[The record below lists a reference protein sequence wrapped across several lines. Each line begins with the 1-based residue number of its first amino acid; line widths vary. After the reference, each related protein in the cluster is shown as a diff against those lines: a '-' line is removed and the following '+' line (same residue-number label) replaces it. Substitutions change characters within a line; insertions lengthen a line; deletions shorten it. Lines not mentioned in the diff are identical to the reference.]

1 MDGATF
7 SSAHMRERDKA
18 LNEKHRKEIAAH
30 EAKYDRLKH
39 SAEDTLNR
47 LSDLTNR
54 TGHLVKALGF
64 SDLQEALFVVDNAEH
79 DTKYRDAWTR
89 IEDLER
95 ALSRA
100 TDERVHLQAQLDDA
114 IEERDFLQSKERELP
129 ASPSPSRRL
138 LTAQLK
144 ALQSRYDEL
153 LDRKQRAAVIYKRDY
168 NKWRDF
174 KAFLFDT
181 ECKAKSK
188 MEAEKDNEFRQNVF
202 KRLSDNGKML
212 EEMGPLLY
220 ADDASYPYEDK
231 NLYKEDKENQPK
243 STPALIPTTNFLPKS
258 SQQPVVPILVS
269 VPAGSLNSTTPTL
282 SSKAHGSSPEQVP
295 IPTHHR
301 TSFPKAPFKRPET
314 PFPEPLPSASLIK
327 VAGLSKTVIH
337 SPPLFSSKDI
347 GSVLAP
353 NSSDTEEDSLVGTSS
368 PSSPT
373 PLPKLSLSASHGR
386 APLASPSALKPR
398 VERCSNLDSK
408 RRSSRATPVLSL
420 KQSPSTPTRPKTT
433 SDPPRKVR
441 RLGQEH
447 VSPRPTPSP
456 PVAKGKEKE
465 KAPSSASAAANAKQ
479 TNDYSAFKGRGRY
492 AKDSKEKTINE
503 TFAIDPKHNDGLDF
517 QFDAVVRNKDER
529 RKLHAGD
536 CECCRDYYEGIG
548 PLPKRLQPPLWRS
561 PKKNATPSPA
571 RRKKG
576 ISRHRYNWA
585 RGGTPPGY
593 WDIGFPD
600 TQETKSINERAK
612 EMHEKK
618 RREIEAEAMRGEGR
632 AYGWIYLDRILRRGQ
647 SGQILPNT
655 VTELGESAFSRMS
668 CAASIMKT
676 RQNFGKCSVERC
688 VLVCG
693 ALNFGGGHRCNRL
706 KATSSSSTPYTRGKV

>member
-7 SSAHMRERDKA
+7 SSAHMRERDKV
-18 LNEKHRKEIAAH
+18 LNEKHRKEIVAH

-54 TGHLVKALGF
+54 TGHLVRALGF

-79 DTKYRDAWTR
+79 STKYRDAWTR

-95 ALSRA
+95 ALRRA
-100 TDERVHLQAQLDDA
+100 ADERDHLQTQLDDA
-114 IEERDFLQSKERELP
+114 VEERNRLQGKKIELP

-138 LTAQLK
+138 LAAQLK

-153 LDRKQRAAVIYKRDY
+153 LDKKQRAAAKYKRDY

-181 ECKAKSK
+181 ECKAKCK
-188 MEAEKDNEFRQNVF
+188 MEAEKDNEFRRNVF
-202 KRLSDNGKML
+202 KRLSGNGKML

-231 NLYKEDKENQPK
+231 NLYKQDKENQLK
-243 STPALIPTTNFLPKS
+243 STTTS
-258 SQQPVVPILVS
+258 IL
-269 VPAGSLNSTTPTL
+269 TT
-282 SSKAHGSSPEQVP
+282 
-295 IPTHHR
+295 I
-301 TSFPKAPFKRPET
+301 FPSAPSKRPGT
-314 PFPEPLPSASLIK
+314 RSPAPLPSASLISIDC
-327 VAGLSKTVIH
+327 LSKTVIQ
-337 SPPLFSSKDI
+337 SPPLFSPKNI
-347 GSVLAP
+347 GSILAP
-353 NSSDTEEDSLVGTSS
+353 NSSDTEEDSLAGT
-368 PSSPT
+368 SSPT
-373 PLPKLSLSASHGR
+373 PLPKLSL
-386 APLASPSALKPR
+386 APLASPSALNTR
-398 VERCSNLDSK
+398 VKRRSNLDSK
-408 RRSSRATPVLSL
+408 RRGPRTTPVLSL
-420 KQSPSTPTRPKTT
+420 KQSPSTPTKLKSA

-441 RLGQEH
+441 RLSQEH
-447 VSPRPTPSP
+447 DSPRSTPSAP
-456 PVAKGKEKE
+456 AGKGKEKE
-465 KAPSSASAAANAKQ
+465 KAPPSASAAANAKQ

-503 TFAIDPKHNDGLDF
+503 TFTIDPKHNDGLDF

-536 CECCRDYYEGIG
+536 CECCRDYYEGVG
-548 PLPKRLQPPLWRS
+548 PLPKRLQQPLWRS

-585 RGGTPPGY
+585 QGGTPPGY
-593 WDIGFPD
+593 WDIGFPN

-618 RREIEAEAMRGEGR
+618 RREIEAEAMRGDGR
-632 AYGWIYLDRILRRGQ
+632 YVRR
-647 SGQILPNT
+647 
-655 VTELGESAFSRMS
+655 
-668 CAASIMKT
+668 K
-676 RQNFGKCSVERC
+676 
-688 VLVCG
+688 
-693 ALNFGGGHRCNRL
+693 
-706 KATSSSSTPYTRGKV
+706 

>member
-7 SSAHMRERDKA
+7 SSAHMRERDKV
-18 LNEKHRKEIAAH
+18 LSEKYRKEIVAH

-54 TGHLVKALGF
+54 TGHLVRALGF

-79 DTKYRDAWTR
+79 GTKYRDAWTR
-89 IEDLER
+89 IEDLEM
-95 ALSRA
+95 ALRCA
-100 TDERVHLQAQLDDA
+100 TDERDHLQTQLDDVV
-114 IEERDFLQSKERELP
+114 EERNGLQVKKMELP

-138 LTAQLK
+138 LAAQLK

-153 LDRKQRAAVIYKRDY
+153 LDKKQRAAAIYKRDY

-181 ECKAKSK
+181 ECKARSK
-188 MEAEKDNEFRQNVF
+188 MEAEKDNEFRRNVF

-220 ADDASYPYEDK
+220 ADDDASYPYEDK
-231 NLYKEDKENQPK
+231 NLYKQDKENQPE
-243 STPALIPTTNFLPKS
+243 STPTLIPTTILPSKS
-258 SQQPVVPILVS
+258 SKRPVVPILAPL
-269 VPAGSLNSTTPTL
+269 PAGPSKTTTPTL
-282 SSKAHGSSPEQVP
+282 SPQANGSSLVQAP
-295 IPTHHR
+295 IPT
-301 TSFPKAPFKRPET
+301 TSAPSKRPGT
-314 PFPEPLPSASLIK
+314 PSPAPLPSASLIS
-327 VAGLSKTVIH
+327 VAGLSKTKIQ
-337 SPPLFSSKDI
+337 SPPLFSPKDI
-347 GSVLAP
+347 GSILAP
-353 NSSDTEEDSLVGTSS
+353 NSSDTEGESLAGT
-368 PSSPT
+368 SSPT
-373 PLPKLSLSASHGR
+373 PLPKLSLSAR
-386 APLASPSALKPR
+386 APFASPSALNTR
-398 VERCSNLDSK
+398 VERCSNLDGK
-408 RRSSRATPVLSL
+408 RRGPRATPILSL
-420 KQSPSTPTRPKTT
+420 KQAPSTPTKLKIA

-441 RLGQEH
+441 RLSQEH
-447 VSPRPTPSP
+447 DSPHSTPSAP
-456 PVAKGKEKE
+456 AGKGKEKD
-465 KAPSSASAAANAKQ
+465 KAPSSASASAAANAKQ

-536 CECCRDYYEGIG
+536 CECCRDYYEGVG
-548 PLPKRLQPPLWRS
+548 PLPKRLQQPLWRS

-585 RGGTPPGY
+585 QGGTPPGY
-593 WDIGFPD
+593 WDIGFPN

-618 RREIEAEAMRGEGR
+618 RREIEAEAMRGDGR
-632 AYGWIYLDRILRRGQ
+632 YVRR
-647 SGQILPNT
+647 
-655 VTELGESAFSRMS
+655 
-668 CAASIMKT
+668 K
-676 RQNFGKCSVERC
+676 
-688 VLVCG
+688 
-693 ALNFGGGHRCNRL
+693 
-706 KATSSSSTPYTRGKV
+706 

>member
-7 SSAHMRERDKA
+7 SSVHMRERDKV
-18 LNEKHRKEIAAH
+18 LNEKHRKETAAH
-30 EAKYDRLKH
+30 EAKYDRLKR

-79 DTKYRDAWTR
+79 GTKYRDAWSR

-95 ALSRA
+95 ALRRA
-100 TDERVHLQAQLDDA
+100 TDERDHLQAQLGDA
-114 IEERDFLQSKERELP
+114 VEERNFLQSNERELP

-138 LTAQLK
+138 LAAKLK

-153 LDRKQRAAVIYKRDY
+153 LDKKQRTAAIYKRDY

-188 MEAEKDNEFRQNVF
+188 MEAEKDSEFRQNVF

-231 NLYKEDKENQPK
+231 NLYKQDKENQPK
-243 STPALIPTTNFLPKS
+243 STPALIPTTNFPPKS
-258 SQQPVVPILVS
+258 SKQPVVPILAS
-269 VPAGSLNSTTPTL
+269 VPAGSANCTTSPL
-282 SSKAHGSSPEQVP
+282 AFKAHGSSPEQVP
-295 IPTHHR
+295 IST
-301 TSFPKAPFKRPET
+301 TSFPKAPSKRPET
-314 PFPEPLPSASLIK
+314 PIPEPFPSASLIN
-327 VAGLSKTVIH
+327 VAGLSKTVIQ
-337 SPPLFSSKDI
+337 SPPSFSPKDI

-353 NSSDTEEDSLVGTSS
+353 NSSDTEEDSLAET
-368 PSSPT
+368 SSPT
-373 PLPKLSLSASHGR
+373 PLPKLSLSASQGR
-386 APLASPSALKPR
+386 APLALLSALKPR
-398 VERCSNLDSK
+398 VERRSNQESK
-408 RRSSRATPVLSL
+408 RRSPRATPILSL
-420 KQSPSTPTRPKTT
+420 KQCTPTGSECVYKAYNISAPSTPTRPKTT

-441 RLGQEH
+441 RLSQEH
-447 VSPRPTPSP
+447 NSPRSTPSAP
-456 PVAKGKEKE
+456 IAKGQEKE
-465 KAPSSASAAANAKQ
+465 KVPSSASAAANAKQ

-517 QFDAVVRNKDER
+517 QFDAVVRNKNER

-585 RGGTPPGY
+585 QGGTPPGY

-632 AYGWIYLDRILRRGQ
+632 YVR
-647 SGQILPNT
+647 
-655 VTELGESAFSRMS
+655 
-668 CAASIMKT
+668 K
-676 RQNFGKCSVERC
+676 K
-688 VLVCG
+688 
-693 ALNFGGGHRCNRL
+693 
-706 KATSSSSTPYTRGKV
+706 